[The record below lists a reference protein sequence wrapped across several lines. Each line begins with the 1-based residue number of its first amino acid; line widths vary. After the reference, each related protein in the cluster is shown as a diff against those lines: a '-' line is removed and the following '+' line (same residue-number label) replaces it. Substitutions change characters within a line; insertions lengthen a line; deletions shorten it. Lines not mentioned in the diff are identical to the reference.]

1 MSTPLLLQA
10 LAVLGAAAPA
20 AAGVTALRRRRA
32 GAALGGREAELLA
45 KIAELTAERDELR
58 RTASCD
64 PLTGVWNYR
73 HLQLTLDQ
81 EIERAR
87 RAEASTV
94 DPRPLS
100 VLMVEL
106 VGFDALVAE
115 HGRARANAMLRDLA
129 QRLAVEIRSCD
140 TLGRYG
146 GEEFLVLLPDTAPDG
161 AAQVAERLC
170 WTVRRHRLTD
180 RHPGEAADPE
190 ERSGLTAAIGLA
202 VLPRDGGHA
211 AVLLRAA
218 DRALAEARAAGGDC
232 WRAVPPGGPAP
243 EAPAGPDASPL
254 PGKVSPGPG
263 EDTLTPHATTGGP
276 RATGDRP

>member
-10 LAVLGAAAPA
+10 LAALGAVAPA
-20 AAGVTALRRRRA
+20 AAGAAVLRGRRDRAGRRA
-32 GAALGGREAELLA
+32 REAELLA
-45 KIAELTAERDELR
+45 KIAELAGERDELR

-73 HLQLTLDQ
+73 HLQLTLDR

-87 RAEASTV
+87 RAEAV
-94 DPRPLS
+94 AVEPRPLA

-106 VGFDALVAE
+106 AGFDALVDE
-115 HGRARANAMLRDLA
+115 HGRARANTMLRDLA

-146 GEEFLVLLPDTAPDG
+146 GEEFLVLLPDTGPEG

-170 WTVRRHRLTD
+170 WSVRRHRLTD
-180 RHPGEAADPE
+180 RHPGEAAAPDA
-190 ERSGLTAAIGLA
+190 RSGLTAAIGLA
-202 VLPRDGGHA
+202 VLPRDGAHA
-211 AVLLRAA
+211 AVLLRSA
-218 DRALAEARAAGGDC
+218 DRALAAARAAGGDC
-232 WRAVPPGGPAP
+232 WRSADPVPTG
-243 EAPAGPDASPL
+243 PAGPNAPKA

-263 EDTLTPHATTGGP
+263 EASLTPHATTAGP
-276 RATGDRP
+276 RAAGDRP

>member
-10 LAVLGAAAPA
+10 LAVLGAAAPV
-20 AAGVTALRRRRA
+20 AAGVTVLRRRRA
-32 GAALGGREAELLA
+32 GAGQGGREAELLA
-45 KIAELTAERDELR
+45 KIAELAAERDELR

-87 RAEASTV
+87 RAEATAAE
-94 DPRPLS
+94 PRPLS

-106 VGFDALVAE
+106 VGFDGLVAE
-115 HGRARANAMLRDLA
+115 HGRSRANGMLRDLA

-146 GEEFLVLLPDTAPDG
+146 GEEFLVLLPDTAPEG

-170 WTVRRHRLTD
+170 WSVRRHRLTD
-180 RHPGEAADPE
+180 RHPGEPADPE
-190 ERSGLTAAIGLA
+190 ARSGLTAAIGLA
-202 VLPRDGGHA
+202 VLPRDGAHA

-232 WRAVPPGGPAP
+232 WRPAPPGEPVLGGP
-243 EAPAGPDASPL
+243 GASSV

-263 EDTLTPHATTGGP
+263 EDSLTPHATTVGP
-276 RATGDRP
+276 RPTGDRP

>member
-10 LAVLGAAAPA
+10 LAALGAAAPA
-20 AAGVTALRRRRA
+20 AAGAAVLRRRRGRA
-32 GAALGGREAELLA
+32 EQGAREAELLT
-45 KIAELTAERDELR
+45 KITELTAERDELR

-73 HLQLTLDQ
+73 HLQLTLDR

-87 RAEASTV
+87 RAEATAV
-94 DPRPLS
+94 DPRPLA

-106 VGFDALVAE
+106 AGFDALVAE
-115 HGRARANAMLRDLA
+115 HGRARAHTMLRDLA

-146 GEEFLVLLPDTAPDG
+146 GEEFLVLLPDTGAEG

-170 WTVRRHRLTD
+170 WSVRRHRLTD
-180 RHPGEAADPE
+180 RHPGEAAAPDA
-190 ERSGLTAAIGLA
+190 RSGLTAAIGLA
-202 VLPRDGGHA
+202 VLPRDGAHA

-218 DRALAEARAAGGDC
+218 DRALAAARSAGGDC
-232 WRAVPPGGPAP
+232 WRAA
-243 EAPAGPDASPL
+243 DPL
-254 PGKVSPGPG
+254 PPALSAPNTSPTPGRVSPGHG
-263 EDTLTPHATTGGP
+263 EAPLTSRATTVGP
-276 RATGDRP
+276 GPSGDRP

>member
-10 LAVLGAAAPA
+10 LAVLGAAAPVA
-20 AAGVTALRRRRA
+20 VGATVLRRRTA
-32 GAALGGREAELLA
+32 GGAGGGKEAELLA
-45 KIAELTAERDELR
+45 KIAELMAERDELR

-87 RAEASTV
+87 RAEAAAV
-94 DPRPLS
+94 EPRPLG

-106 VGFDALVAE
+106 VGFDAVVAE
-115 HGRARANAMLRDLA
+115 HGRPRANGMLRDLA
-129 QRLAVEIRSCD
+129 QRLSVEIRSCD

-146 GEEFLVLLPDTAPDG
+146 GEEFLVLLPDTAPEG
-161 AAQVAERLC
+161 AEQVAERLC
-170 WTVRRHRLTD
+170 WSVRRHRLTD
-180 RHPGEAADPE
+180 RHPGEQADPE
-190 ERSGLTAAIGLA
+190 ARSGLTAAIGLA
-202 VLPRDGGHA
+202 VLPRDGAHA

-218 DRALAEARAAGGDC
+218 DRALAVARAAGGDC
-232 WRAVPPGGPAP
+232 WRPAP
-243 EAPAGPDASPL
+243 PASPSSIGPDASPL
-254 PGKVSPGPG
+254 PGRVSPGPG
-263 EDTLTPHATTGGP
+263 EDPLTPHATTVGP